1 MRRHLPPK
9 RNNFSGGKMNNPD
22 ISNGPVSDAG
32 YMPYFYSSG
41 KFLAYAI
48 PHKSTESSYFGKTSS
63 YDFTS
68 DLMTKNDWPKNQTV
82 EDIISSGY
90 FPIPKSEPET
100 AIISD
105 KKQTSGLGLSD
116 IISQVRQRYEIYER
130 NVYQIELGK
139 CYALSAMFA
148 VEADR
153 GGICMNSRESYG
165 LTKSLGEFYE
175 QQRDERVRLWQDI
188 SKLKQV
194 LPEQAQQYLA
204 AYRKVSILED
214 KEGDAP

>member
-1 MRRHLPPK
+1 MY
-9 RNNFSGGKMNNPD
+9 NTTWA
-22 ISNGPVSDAG
+22 NGPVFDG
-32 YMPYFYSSG
+32 TYVPYFYQSG
-41 KFLAYAI
+41 KFLLYDI
-48 PHKSTESSYFGKTSS
+48 PRRGPKSGYFDTSTG

-68 DLMTKNDWPKNQTV
+68 DIVPKSDRIRGPTV
-82 EDIISSGY
+82 EDIINNGY

-105 KKQTSGLGLSD
+105 KKHTAGLGLGD

-130 NVYQIELGK
+130 NIYQIELGK
-139 CYALSAMFA
+139 CYTISSQLA
-148 VEADR
+148 VESSR
-153 GGICMNSRESYG
+153 GGVCMSSREAYS
-165 LTKSLGEFYE
+165 LNKSLRELYE

-188 SKLKQV
+188 SRLKQS

-214 KEGDAP
+214 DRGDGP